1 MPMNKLKIG
10 LLCRNSLNYSNSRI
24 ANEAVRAGHEIF
36 PIDYVNCDLKMSS
49 DKCDIT
55 YQGESLSHL
64 DAIIPRISVET
75 NFYGIAVVRQFETM
89 GIFTLNSS
97 MGILNA
103 RDKLRTMQI
112 LAQNNLSFP
121 RSIVSHS
128 TFYTQDNIESLGGS
142 PIVIKLLEG
151 MQGIGTVLAESD
163 KSAHSVVET
172 LTSLKTNIMLQEFIA
187 ESKGC
192 DIRVFVLGN
201 KIIATMERTAKEGD
215 FRSNLH
221 RGGTSQKI
229 EITLSEEEMSLL
241 AAQKIGLN
249 MAGVD
254 LIHSDKGTMIL
265 EVNSCPGLEGIEK
278 TSGEN
283 IASEIIKFIEE
294 NYKKNESSI

>member
-1 MPMNKLKIG
+1 MNKLKIG

-36 PIDYVNCDLKMSS
+36 PIDYVNCDLKISS
-49 DKCDIT
+49 DQCDIF
-55 YQGESLSHL
+55 YQGESLSVL

-75 NFYGIAVVRQFETM
+75 NFYGIAVVRQFEAM

-97 MGILNA
+97 QGILNA

-112 LAQNNLSFP
+112 LAQNQLPFP
-121 RSIVSHS
+121 NSIVSHNALNVES
-128 TFYTQDNIESLGGS
+128 NIQSLGGA
-142 PIVIKLLEG
+142 PVVVKLLEG
-151 MQGIGTVLAESD
+151 MQGIGTVLAESE
-163 KSAHSVVET
+163 KSAYSVVET
-172 LTSLKTNIMLQEFIA
+172 LLSLKTNIMLQEFIA

-229 EITLSEEEMSLL
+229 EISLSQEEMSKL
-241 AAQKIGLN
+241 AANKIGLN

-254 LIHSDKGTMIL
+254 LIRSKEKTMIL

-278 TSGEN
+278 TSGVN
-283 IASEIIKFIEE
+283 IASDIIKFIEE